1 MERFKPAAG
10 RLATVFYKK
19 GLNLSRLLHK
29 TEDIESQPVKQDN
42 HSILDGNSHGSA
54 VKEKSTLPTGEVF
67 SWRSLSLDIKQD
79 GVEKRLLGDVTGER
93 FSIGSDFPLLL
104 NTICVGWVKPGE
116 MTALMGLS
124 GAGKVCT

>member
-19 GLNLSRLLHK
+19 GLNLSRLLRK
-29 TEDIESQPVKQDN
+29 SEDIESQPVKQDN
-42 HSILDGNSHGSA
+42 HSILDGNSHNSA
-54 VKEKSTLPTGEVF
+54 VKKQSTLPAGEVF
-67 SWRSLSLDIKQD
+67 SWKSLSLDIKQD

-93 FSIGSDFPLLL
+93 LRIGSDFSLLL
-104 NTICVGWVKPGE
+104 NIICVGWVKPGE

-124 GAGKVCT
+124 GSGKVCT